1 MNGISGTVHIVFRT
15 ALARCVG
22 NASASDLLSARVD
35 RLLGTSSSASSQRAI
50 HFVRWSPQIT
60 RHALQMGELWSDG
73 SIPVWCTECN
83 TVVERREQRSQ
94 LG

>member
-1 MNGISGTVHIVFRT
+1 MVFRT
-15 ALARCVG
+15 AIALCVG

-35 RLLGTSSSASSQRAI
+35 RLLGTSRRSCSRCAI
-50 HFVRWSPQIT
+50 HFIRSSPQIT

-73 SIPVWCTECN
+73 SIPVWCNECN

>member
-1 MNGISGTVHIVFRT
+1 MVFRT
-15 ALARCVG
+15 AIACCVG
-22 NASASDLLSARVD
+22 NASASDLLSAWVD
-35 RLLGTSSSASSQRAI
+35 RLPGTSRRSCSRCAI
-50 HFVRWSPQIT
+50 YFVRSPP

-73 SIPVWCTECN
+73 SIPVWCNECN